1 MQTSTFLG
9 FVETLNDKA
18 PRHGNVFFLPYHRAH
33 LSRMRIDQPD
43 VIAAAKYID
52 IPAVLDNQAQRGP
65 AVTAFVG
72 DKPTV
77 CFGAYMF
84 WNGVAE
90 AWMIADESV
99 RYRPIQLTKV
109 ARLFMDT
116 VEKSLRLHRLHMTVK
131 KDDNRAVKWAGA
143 LGFKSEGVMQRYGP
157 DGSDFLM
164 MAR

>member
-18 PRHGNVFFLPYHRAH
+18 PRHGNVFFLPYHRSH
-33 LSRMRIDQPD
+33 LSRLRIDQPD
-43 VIAAAKYID
+43 VVAASKYID

-65 AVTAFVG
+65 AVTAFIADRPVA
-72 DKPTV
+72 

-90 AWMIADESV
+90 AWLVTDVSV

-116 VEKSLRLHRLHMTVK
+116 VETSLRLHRLHMTVK
-131 KDDNRAVKWAGA
+131 KDDNKAVKWARA
-143 LGFKSEGVMQRYGP
+143 LGFASEGVLAGYGP